1 MSSRQARLPRTLGFG
16 AGLLACSLLV
26 FGICG
31 ALWGF
36 MRPTMTGR
44 AVEGGGYAIEAVG
57 NAQFVAFMT
66 FALVTGFLGL
76 CLGLAAF
83 VQRRGRGL
91 AMLLW
96 VGACAFAGAVSFYV
110 FGGITATHPP
120 ENPGDVVEFAPSF
133 SPAVAWAVAPFLAMF
148 SYWCTAFISS
158 DADWEVVG
166 REAAD
171 EPQREVTPT

>member
-1 MSSRQARLPRTLGFG
+1 MPRTLGFG
-16 AGLLACSLLV
+16 AGLLACSLFV

-36 MRPTMTGR
+36 MRPTMTGH
-44 AVEGGGYAIEAVG
+44 AVDGGGYAIEAVG

-83 VQRRGRGL
+83 SQRRGRGL
-91 AMLLW
+91 TMLLW
-96 VGACAFAGAVSFYV
+96 VGLCALTGAASFYV

-120 ENPGDVVEFAPSF
+120 ENPGDVVEFAPNF

-158 DADWEVVG
+158 DADWEAAG
-166 REAAD
+166 NESAQEASA
-171 EPQREVTPT
+171 QREVVTPT